1 MGRHESRR
9 SCKETFP
16 ALGQAH
22 ADFRHA
28 ASDAFQGS
36 RSLAGGGVNLVR
48 DQHASHPHKWIRED
62 PNSDA
67 SQRQERPDGDVSR
80 AWEWSPVGHVDVDL
94 DG

>member
-67 SQRQERPDGDVSR
+67 SPSLNAKSDRNQGQKQKAYE
-80 AWEWSPVGHVDVDL
+80 
-94 DG
+94 